1 MEIKIGDRVFYF
13 PDACPTDA
21 PNKRR
26 LTRHLR
32 DHGPESLLASKMLSP
47 YAGCVVDE
55 ILKAGGQPVEPSGE
69 PQVIA
74 AAPGLAQEAAP
85 ETEDKPAETAPKA

>member
-1 MEIKIGDRVFYF
+1 MEIKIGDRVFQF

-32 DHGPESLLASKMLSP
+32 DHGPESLLASKTLSP
-47 YAGCVVDE
+47 YAACVVDE
-55 ILKAGGQPVEPSGE
+55 ILKAGGETVEPSDE
-69 PQVIA
+69 PQISA
-74 AAPGLAQEAAP
+74 EAPVPTQEAAP
-85 ETEDKPAETAPKA
+85 DTETAPTETVAKR

>member
-1 MEIKIGDRVFYF
+1 MEIKIGDRIFQF
-13 PDACPTDA
+13 PYACPTDA

-32 DHGPESLLASKMLSP
+32 DHGPESLLASKTLSP

-55 ILKAGGQPVEPSGE
+55 ILKAGGKTVEPSDE
-69 PQVIA
+69 SQNA
-74 AAPGLAQEAAP
+74 EAPAPVQEAGP
-85 ETEDKPAETAPKA
+85 KIGDELAETGPEA